1 MPASYDMALPDD
13 FSGAVRVFPLPNLVM
28 FPHVLQPL
36 HIFEPRYRD
45 MLADALADDRL
56 ICLALLAPG
65 WEKNY
70 DGRPPLYP
78 IACLGRVVS
87 DQRLEDGK
95 SNILLLGLRRV
106 GIVREQPP
114 QRPFRQAEVVVHLDR
129 YPVATAA
136 DRPALRKRLVTVL
149 ERILK
154 RAPQARDH
162 LARLLDGQVP
172 LGVLCDIL
180 TSTIQ
185 LPCDF
190 KQRML
195 AELDVDCRA
204 QLLLERLGATGREK
218 AAIGRTRK
226 FPPDVSLN

>member
-1 MPASYDMALPDD
+1 MTTPYDMALPDD
-13 FSGAVRVFPLPNLVM
+13 FSGTVRLFPLPNLVM

-36 HIFEPRYRD
+36 HIFEPRYRT
-45 MLADALADDRL
+45 MLADALEDDRL

-65 WEKNY
+65 WEKDY
-70 DGRPPLYP
+70 DGRPPLHP
-78 IACLGRVVS
+78 IGCLGRIVS
-87 DQRLEDGK
+87 DQRLSDGK

-106 GIVREQPP
+106 GITHEEASH
-114 QRPFRQAEVVVHLDR
+114 RPYRQAEVIVHLDR
-129 YPVATAA
+129 YPVATAG
-136 DRPALRKRLVTVL
+136 DRPALRKQLVTVL

-154 RAPQARDH
+154 RAPAAREH
-162 LARLLDGQVP
+162 LERLLDSQVP

-180 TSTIQ
+180 ASTIQ
-185 LPCDF
+185 LPCEF

-204 QLLLERLGATGREK
+204 RLLLERLGATGREK